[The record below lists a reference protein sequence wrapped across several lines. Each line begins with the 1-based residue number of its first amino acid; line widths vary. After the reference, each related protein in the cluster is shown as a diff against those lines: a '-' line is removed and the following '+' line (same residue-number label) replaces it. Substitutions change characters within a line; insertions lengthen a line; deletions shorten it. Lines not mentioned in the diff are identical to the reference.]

1 MTQKN
6 MEEKIW
12 CTYRCTL
19 WPAGFGKIVR
29 DSEGSV
35 GILYNEK
42 QSHGPASW
50 DQKYVQRFSTLEDAV
65 KYYINNRSRRDFIGD
80 SVSDEMIWE
89 SAKANFPSYFK
100 NKK

>member
-1 MTQKN
+1 
-6 MEEKIW
+6 MEEKMW

-29 DSEGSV
+29 DYGGSV

-42 QSHGPASW
+42 QDAVSW
-50 DQKYVQRFSTLEDAV
+50 DPKYIQKFSTLEEAV
-65 KYYINNRSRRDFIGD
+65 KHYINNRSKRDFIGD
-80 SVSDEMIWE
+80 GVSNEMIWE

-100 NKK
+100 NK